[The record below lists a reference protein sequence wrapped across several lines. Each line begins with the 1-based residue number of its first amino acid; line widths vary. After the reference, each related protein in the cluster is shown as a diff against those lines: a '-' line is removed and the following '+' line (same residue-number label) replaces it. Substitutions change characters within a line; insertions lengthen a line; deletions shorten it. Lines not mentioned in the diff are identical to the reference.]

1 MSKKQHFRIFLVSY
15 CFFGF
20 CCLHFKALLKNNQ
33 SIQSYP
39 TIKHSRIVC
48 SRQSPI
54 DIVMQAKRERTKESS
69 WFAAITIPFHIYASV
84 AILLAQWKST
94 GDVFFVS

>member
-1 MSKKQHFRIFLVSY
+1 MLTTRLTNDGKQYGNKISKKQHFRIFLVSY

-33 SIQSYP
+33 SIYSYP

-48 SRQSPI
+48 SRQNPI
-54 DIVMQAKRERTKESS
+54 DIVMLAKRERQPKSRLG
-69 WFAAITIPFHIYASV
+69 
-84 AILLAQWKST
+84 LLQ
-94 GDVFFVS
+94 